1 MTEQEKMLA
10 GMLYDPADETLTQK
24 RTRAHKLW
32 QQFNNTFEDEEA
44 QRSSLLHR
52 LFGHIGKGTYISSPL
67 YVDYGEFTTIGDRC
81 FTNFNLTILDT
92 CPVTIGNDVFIGPGC
107 SILTPLHPLLAEER
121 QMHTRENGSLYDLEY
136 GAPITIEDGVWL
148 AGNVKVCGGV
158 TIGRGSVIGA
168 GSVVTRS
175 VPAGVVAA
183 GSPCRVI
190 REITQADSVLRKAQ
204 LFPDGIIPE
213 TLY

>member
-10 GMLYDPADETLTQK
+10 GMLYDPADEALTRK

-81 FTNFNLTILDT
+81 FANFNLTILDT

-190 REITQADSVLRKAQ
+190 REITQADSVLRKPE